1 MLSYAVRRLLGAI
14 PTLFIIVTVAFFLI
28 RVAPGGP
35 FHLER
40 PLEAQVM
47 ENLMRVYHLDK
58 PLWQQYLLYLQ
69 NLLQGDLGPS
79 FIYRDFTVSELLGR
93 GLPVSIQLGGAA
105 LLLALLVGT
114 ALGTAAAL
122 RQNRPTD
129 YTVMT
134 FAMVG
139 ITIPNFVMAPILTL
153 ILALQF
159 DLLPAGG
166 WGDGAIENKVLPVF
180 ALALPQIAVI
190 ARLTRGSMIE
200 ALRSNPVRTARAN
213 GLPAHVVVIV
223 HALRGALLPVVSYL
237 GPAAAALLTGSVVI
251 ETIFGI
257 PGVGRYFV
265 QGALNR
271 DYTLVMGTVVMIA
284 VFVVVFNLIV
294 DLLYALLDPKVRYRD

>member
-1 MLSYAVRRLLGAI
+1 MRRLVGAV
-14 PTLFIIVTVAFFLI
+14 PTLFVIVTVAFFLI

-47 ENLMRVYHLDK
+47 ENLMRVYHLDE
-58 PLWQQYLLYLQ
+58 PLWRQYLLYLE
-69 NLLQGDLGPS
+69 NLARGDLGPS
-79 FIYRDFTVSELLGR
+79 FVYRDFSVSELLSR
-93 GLPVSIQLGGAA
+93 GLPVSIQLGGSA
-105 LLLALLVGT
+105 LLLALM
-114 ALGTAAAL
+114 LGTLLGSVAAL

-129 YTVMT
+129 YSVMAA
-134 FAMVG
+134 AMIG
-139 ITIPNFVMAPILTL
+139 ITIPNFVMAPVLTL
-153 ILALQF
+153 IFALYL

-166 WGDGAIENKVLPVF
+166 WAGGALANKVLPVF
-180 ALALPQIAVI
+180 TLALPQVAVI

-200 ALRSNPVRTARAN
+200 ALRSDHVRTARAN
-213 GLPAHVVVIV
+213 GLPGHVVVIV

-284 VFVVVFNLIV
+284 AFVVVFNLIV
-294 DLLYALLDPKVRYRD
+294 DLLYALLDPKVRYQD